1 MTAEN
6 LKKGETDER
15 EPVGMHPCGYPKA
28 ATTLEK
34 TF

>member
-1 MTAEN
+1 MAAEN
-6 LKKGETDER
+6 LITGETDER
-15 EPVGMHPCGYPKA
+15 EPAGLDPCGYPKA